1 MPTTATKIKKT
12 VTKKVS
18 STKTEDTEKYFYGLG
33 RRKTAIAQVRL
44 YPKRKDIIINGKEFH
59 AYFPTKRT
67 QLTVEAPFKKM
78 KIAEYFGGDVR
89 VLGGGVSAQAEAIRL
104 GISKALLAFNG
115 EFKRRLKR
123 AGYLTRDPRM
133 VERKKYGLKKA
144 RRAPQWGKR

>member
-1 MPTTATKIKKT
+1 MPTI
-12 VTKKVS
+12 TKKPVAKKNKEIVS
-18 STKTEDTEKYFYGLG
+18 GSEDQNRYFYGVG

-44 YPKRKDIIINGKEFH
+44 YPKHKTITVNGKDYH
-59 AYFPTKRT
+59 DYFPTKRA
-67 QLTVEAPFKKM
+67 QLTIEAPFKKM
-78 KIAEYFGGDVR
+78 KTESFGGEVKL
-89 VLGGGVSAQAEAIRL
+89 VGGGVSAQAEAVRH
-104 GISKALLAFNG
+104 GISRALLAFNP

>member
-1 MPTTATKIKKT
+1 MPTATKVKKT
-12 VTKKVS
+12 TVKKESAV
-18 STKTEDTEKYFYGLG
+18 KTEDSEKYFYGLG

-44 YPKRKDIIINGKEFH
+44 YPKRKDIMINGKEFR
-59 AYFPTKRT
+59 AYFPVKRT
-67 QLTVEAPFKKM
+67 QLTIEAPFKKM
-78 KIAEYFGGDVR
+78 KIAEYFGGDVK
-89 VLGGGVSAQAEAIRL
+89 VVGGGVTAQAEAVRL